1 MPELGPAT
9 TDAELDDLLN
19 QIDKEISLDPELSQ
33 DLLEFLDED
42 DEGVDG
48 DESMDVDIVHV
59 VPEESSSNIGAPS
72 GYSNVPSVPDYMD
85 EPSEFYDDTKDDLKS
100 VDIEDDPEMA
110 EMLKMLEHAKGDLE
124 GAKEEEL
131 AHLME
136 HFDNEEMFHKKLE
149 EHKIKKATLK
159 RPSGADQ
166 VVPSGSVVKDDPAKK
181 KKILSPLE
189 AIQLAKAKKA
199 LPSPSNQSSSKTSTT
214 TTTSSTTSSSTTIEK
229 LNNSLKPPGYMD
241 GIAVQPNSEEKPV
254 SFEEDAKIDTISTP
268 TKGRVAPPR
277 NRRPPT
283 RKRQNDQDQE
293 QVNSNNCDGGTN
305 ATAENNSE
313 EITTMPTAMSSPGN
327 FKQFK
332 NICATFSY
340 PQNFYRNDEKEKET

>member
-1 MPELGPAT
+1 M
-9 TDAELDDLLN
+9 
-19 QIDKEISLDPELSQ
+19 
-33 DLLEFLDED
+33 
-42 DEGVDG
+42 
-48 DESMDVDIVHV
+48 
-59 VPEESSSNIGAPS
+59 
-72 GYSNVPSVPDYMD
+72 
-85 EPSEFYDDTKDDLKS
+85 
-100 VDIEDDPEMA
+100 
-110 EMLKMLEHAKGDLE
+110 

-136 HFDNEEMFHKKLE
+136 HFDNEEMFRKKLE

-189 AIQLAKAKKA
+189 AIQLAKAKKV

-214 TTTSSTTSSSTTIEK
+214 TTTTTTTSSTTIEK

-283 RKRQNDQDQE
+283 RKRQNDQDQ
-293 QVNSNNCDGGTN
+293 VNSDNCDGGTN

-313 EITTMPTAMSSPGN
+313 EITTMPTAMSSPGM
-327 FKQFK
+327 
-332 NICATFSY
+332 T
-340 PQNFYRNDEKEKET
+340 